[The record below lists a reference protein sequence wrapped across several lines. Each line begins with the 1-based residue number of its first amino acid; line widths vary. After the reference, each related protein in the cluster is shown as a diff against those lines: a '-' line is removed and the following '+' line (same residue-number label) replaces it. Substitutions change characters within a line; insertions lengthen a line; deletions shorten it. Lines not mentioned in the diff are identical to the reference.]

1 MAHLALYRKYRPKG
15 FDHLIG
21 QDHIKKTLLNAL
33 NQDSI
38 SHAYVFSGPRGT
50 GKTSSAKLFAKAVN
64 CTSGV
69 NGEPCGTC
77 DVCSDNNPDI
87 IEIDAASN
95 NGVDE
100 IRELRDKIGYTPV
113 YGKYKVYI
121 IDEVHMLTIGA
132 FNALL
137 KTLEE
142 PPKHAIFILATTEPH
157 KIPLTILSRC
167 QRFDFRRITDK
178 AIMDRMKY
186 IVKEENVEVDD
197 QALEILARVAQGGM
211 RDALSMLDQAISHS
225 DGKVTAADV
234 IDLTGSV
241 DIGMIGEMVYA
252 IEQKNISDVLDLLD
266 KTIETGKEPK
276 FLLEDLLAYYRDILV
291 YRRVGEKANL
301 TKALTDQSFKGIAQS
316 VNVGR
321 VYGIIEILSKCQSQI
336 KYSGQD
342 KVILEVALIKAAA
355 DNPLDELESL
365 KQEVENLKRMMASG
379 QFSVMAEEVAVAN
392 AVDNK
397 PEQKIESQVMPA
409 KLDEPIPV
417 EDEVEAFVRQMDGES
432 VTCPSKEEIKPSNLE
447 KEIMELSGELEVP
460 KEQENLQIETTVSET
475 EDEPAEADMD
485 PLDLLSMIENDL
497 NGIDEKSSTEQDS
510 ELLKVDS
517 KQEEVN
523 LLLNTNEEPAPFFDQ
538 FKKDLEEGAEYIQVI
553 EDGNLA
559 SDELVPPEDTND
571 LPETQPEES
580 TAIESPKLK
589 KVLGICSVAK
599 KDYREQYNQNRE
611 EILST
616 LKAERMQ
623 VMALYR
629 EATVRAISAQHIVV
643 TMPTKAKVKLLEKVM
658 NRSIVQSVIEE
669 VLGLSLELIVIDE
682 EEWNLIKKEFKK

>member
-1 MAHLALYRKYRPKG
+1 M
-15 FDHLIG
+15 
-21 QDHIKKTLLNAL
+21 
-33 NQDSI
+33 
-38 SHAYVFSGPRGT
+38 
-50 GKTSSAKLFAKAVN
+50 
-64 CTSGV
+64 
-69 NGEPCGTC
+69 
-77 DVCSDNNPDI
+77 
-87 IEIDAASN
+87 
-95 NGVDE
+95 
-100 IRELRDKIGYTPV
+100 
-113 YGKYKVYI
+113 
-121 IDEVHMLTIGA
+121 
-132 FNALL
+132 

-167 QRFDFRRITDK
+167 QRFDFKRITDK

-186 IVKEENVEVDD
+186 IVKEENVKVDEP
-197 QALEILARVAQGGM
+197 ALEILARVAQGGM

-225 DGKVTAADV
+225 DEKVTADDV

-241 DIGMIGEMVYA
+241 DIGMIGEMVNA
-252 IEQKNISDVLDLLD
+252 IEQKNISVVLDLLD

-291 YRRVGEKANL
+291 YRRVGDKANL
-301 TKALTDQSFKGIAQS
+301 TKALTDQSFKGIASS
-316 VNVGR
+316 VNIGR

-365 KQEVENLKRMMASG
+365 KQEVENLKRMLASG
-379 QFSVMAEEVAVAN
+379 QFSVMAEEVAVSN
-392 AVDNK
+392 AVDNE
-397 PEQKIESQVMPA
+397 PEQKIEFQEKTS
-409 KLDEPIPV
+409 KLSEPILV

-432 VTCPSKEEIKPSNLE
+432 VTCPSKEENKPSNLE
-447 KEIMELSGELEVP
+447 KEIMELSGELEVQEEP
-460 KEQENLQIETTVSET
+460 ENLKKEITFSEPA
-475 EDEPAEADMD
+475 DEPTVADMD

-497 NGIDEKSSTEQDS
+497 NGMDEKSSTEQES
-510 ELLKVDS
+510 ELLQENS
-517 KQEEVN
+517 KQEEDN
-523 LLLNTNEEPAPFFDQ
+523 FNPNTIEEPAPFFDQ
-538 FKKDLEEGAEYIQVI
+538 FKKDMEEGADYIQVMD
-553 EDGNLA
+553 EDNLA
-559 SDELVPPEDTND
+559 SDELVPPENPID
-571 LPETQPEES
+571 LPETQQKER
-580 TAIESPKLK
+580 TVNESPKLK

-599 KDYREQYNQNRE
+599 KEYREQYNQNRE

-629 EATVRAISAQHIVV
+629 EATVRAISSQHIVV

-682 EEWNLIKKEFKK
+682 EEWNLIKNEFKK

>member
-69 NGEPCGTC
+69 NGEPCGAC
-77 DVCSDNNPDI
+77 DICSDNNPDI

-167 QRFDFRRITDK
+167 QRFDFKRITDK

-186 IVKEENVEVDD
+186 IVKEENVEVDE

-225 DGKVTAADV
+225 EGKVTAADV

-241 DIGMIGEMVYA
+241 DIGMIGEMVNA
-252 IEQKNISDVLDLLD
+252 IEQKNISVVLDLLD

-301 TKALTDQSFKGIAQS
+301 TKALTDQSFKGIARS

-336 KYSGQD
+336 KFSGQD

-365 KQEVENLKRMMASG
+365 KQEVENLKRTLASG
-379 QFSVMAEEVAVAN
+379 QFSVMAEEVAVGN

-397 PEQKIESQVMPA
+397 PEQKIESREMTA
-409 KLDEPIPV
+409 KLDEQIPV

-432 VTCPSKEEIKPSNLE
+432 VSCPSKEEFKPSNLE
-447 KEIMELSGELEVP
+447 KEIMELSGELEVQG
-460 KEQENLQIETTVSET
+460 EQENQVEETTVSDSAGET
-475 EDEPAEADMD
+475 IEADID

-497 NGIDEKSSTEQDS
+497 NGRDEKSSMEQDS
-510 ELLKVDS
+510 VLLQENS
-517 KQEEVN
+517 KQEEDN
-523 LLLNTNEEPAPFFDQ
+523 FNLNTNEEPAQFFDQ
-538 FKKDLEEGAEYIQVI
+538 FKKDMEEGAEYIQVI
-553 EDGNLA
+553 DDDNLA
-559 SDELVPPEDTND
+559 SDELVPPEDLID
-571 LPETQPEES
+571 LPETQPEER
-580 TAIESPKLK
+580 TVTESPKLK

-599 KDYREQYNQNRE
+599 KEYREQYNQNHE

>member
-38 SHAYVFSGPRGT
+38 THAYVFSGPRGT

-69 NGEPCGTC
+69 NGEPCGAC
-77 DVCSDNNPDI
+77 DICSENNPDI

-167 QRFDFRRITDK
+167 QRFDFKRITDK

-186 IVKEENVEVDD
+186 IVKEENVKVDE

-241 DIGMIGEMVYA
+241 DIGMIGEMVNA
-252 IEQKNISDVLDLLD
+252 VEQKNISVVLDLLD
-266 KTIETGKEPK
+266 KTIEMGKEPK

-316 VNVGR
+316 VDVGR
-321 VYGIIEILSKCQSQI
+321 IYGIIEILSKCQSQI
-336 KYSGQD
+336 KFSGQD
-342 KVILEVALIKAAA
+342 KVIIEVALIKAAA

-365 KQEVENLKRMMASG
+365 KQEVENLKRLLASG

-397 PEQKIESQVMPA
+397 SEQKIESQEKTA

-447 KEIMELSGELEVP
+447 KEIMELSGELEVQE
-460 KEQENLQIETTVSET
+460 EQENQVEETTVSDSA
-475 EDEPAEADMD
+475 DEPTEAEID

-497 NGIDEKSSTEQDS
+497 NGRDGKSSMEQDS
-510 ELLKVDS
+510 ELLQENS
-517 KQEEVN
+517 KQEEDNFN
-523 LLLNTNEEPAPFFDQ
+523 LNSNEEPAPFFDQ
-538 FKKDLEEGAEYIQVI
+538 FKKDMEEGAEYIQVI
-553 EDGNLA
+553 DDDNLA
-559 SDELVPPEDTND
+559 SDELVPPEDLID
-571 LPETQPEES
+571 LPEIQPEER
-580 TAIESPKLK
+580 TVTESPKLK

-599 KDYREQYNQNRE
+599 KEYREQYKQNHE

-629 EATVRAISAQHIVV
+629 EAAVRAISAQHIVV

-682 EEWNLIKKEFKK
+682 EEWNLIKKEFKN